1 MIPIINADLFEN
13 PFYTVKPINQPTAQV
28 SYVDFVWAPPTNS
41 SNFGTITPSIM
52 SKTINV
58 KKLVIPIDPYLNYK
72 IEPLYLYNLIKN
84 EINKDFFSVVTNL
97 GEQHR
102 KLDLKFDIIIR
113 DIKKTNKNVGRVIIS
128 RLNMTSS
135 YIATQSRIGP
145 AHWFTANSK
154 TYNYILSHL
163 QDEVLTYNQD
173 MIPMIGT
180 TPFIINDS
188 IDDDII
194 LVGRKNKID
203 SSGVHCFILT
213 NEQKSIEF
221 QEIMN
226 TGFYNKDLVM
236 YYAMEDIGNSS
247 YKQYMKIN
255 TETLAYERYKK
266 LKRIESL

>member
-13 PFYTVKPINQPTAQV
+13 SFYSVTPINQPTAQV
-28 SYVDFVWAPPTNS
+28 SYIDFIYSSPTNS
-41 SNFGTITPSIM
+41 SNFGIVSPSIM

-58 KKLVIPIDPYLNYK
+58 KKLVIPINPYLNYK

-84 EINKDFFSVVTNL
+84 EINKEFFNIVTNL

-113 DIKKTNKNVGRVIIS
+113 EIKKTNKDIGRAIIN

-135 YIATQSRIGP
+135 YIATQGRIGP

-163 QDEVLTYNQD
+163 QDENLTYNQD
-173 MIPMIGT
+173 MIPMIGIR
-180 TPFIINDS
+180 PFIINDS
-188 IDDDII
+188 IDDNTI

-203 SSGVHCFILT
+203 GSGVHCFILT
-213 NEQKSIEF
+213 NEQKNIEF
-221 QEIMN
+221 QKIMN

-236 YYAMEDIGNSS
+236 YYARGSRNCPIS
-247 YKQYMKIN
+247 KV
-255 TETLAYERYKK
+255 
-266 LKRIESL
+266 